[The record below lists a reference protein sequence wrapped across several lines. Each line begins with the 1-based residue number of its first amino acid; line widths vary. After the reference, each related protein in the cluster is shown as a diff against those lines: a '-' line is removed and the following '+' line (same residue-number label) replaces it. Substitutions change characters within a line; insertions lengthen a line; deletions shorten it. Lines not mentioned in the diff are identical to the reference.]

1 MNTLRNPL
9 RNMYQPSDCLKT
21 NPILLKTQQAV
32 NSTGNESFVPSSMKF
47 IQGQNREQTY
57 LFPVSLDE
65 AIQADNE
72 VRFIDLFVGSL
83 KPEEFGFKSVF
94 IENGRPAYHP
104 SDLLKLYIY
113 GYLNRIRSSRQLE
126 KECKRNIEVM
136 WLLKNLRP
144 DHNTISNFRR
154 DNPKAIKKV
163 FRETVRIAKHFNL
176 IGGTLIAGDSTKF
189 RAQNSKKNNFNQ
201 KKIDRHLEYIDNKLK
216 EYNQALAENDG
227 DSKEQIE
234 KEIEK
239 QNQRKTGYKKVEQQ
253 LKETRQPQVSTSDP
267 DSRQMIVRNNIT
279 EVAYNTQTTVDAKN
293 NLLIDYKVTNTN
305 DSKAMGSML
314 RRAKT
319 ILRNNNFTALY
330 DKGYHTGSEFAIAD
344 KLEVETMVAIPNV
357 AANSPNKAY
366 NVGNFEYCIER
377 DYYIC
382 PQGHKLTTNGRNHQA
397 KTYLFKR
404 YTTKACKTC
413 AAKPE
418 CSKAICGKA
427 IQRSEYQSLIDKNKE
442 RIENNKNY
450 YKRRQAIVEH
460 PYGTIKR
467 QWGFSYVST
476 KRTMQRASSDIGFM
490 MTAYNLRRII
500 NIIGLKAL
508 KNWLG
513 KNTISIWLKT
523 DLFKLKLNLLIN
535 QLLVRIIRLEIILKH
550 LNCLYLTKK
559 QIAGSGF

>member
-1 MNTLRNPL
+1 
-9 RNMYQPSDCLKT
+9 
-21 NPILLKTQQAV
+21 
-32 NSTGNESFVPSSMKF
+32 
-47 IQGQNREQTY
+47 
-57 LFPVSLDE
+57 
-65 AIQADNE
+65 
-72 VRFIDLFVGSL
+72 
-83 KPEEFGFKSVF
+83 
-94 IENGRPAYHP
+94 
-104 SDLLKLYIY
+104 
-113 GYLNRIRSSRQLE
+113 
-126 KECKRNIEVM
+126 
-136 WLLKNLRP
+136 
-144 DHNTISNFRR
+144 
-154 DNPKAIKKV
+154 
-163 FRETVRIAKHFNL
+163 
-176 IGGTLIAGDSTKF
+176 
-189 RAQNSKKNNFNQ
+189 
-201 KKIDRHLEYIDNKLK
+201 
-216 EYNQALAENDG
+216 
-227 DSKEQIE
+227 
-234 KEIEK
+234 
-239 QNQRKTGYKKVEQQ
+239 
-253 LKETRQPQVSTSDP
+253 
-267 DSRQMIVRNNIT
+267 MIVRNNIT
-279 EVAYNTQTTVDAKN
+279 EVAYNVQTTVDAEN
-293 NLLIDYKVTNTN
+293 NLLIDYKLTNTN

-330 DKGYHTGSEFAIAD
+330 DKGYHTGSEFSIAD

-559 QIAGSGF
+559 QIAGSGFYTDCR